1 MKRISF
7 IVLLIVCF
15 YSPLPAQN
23 FTDSN
28 LPIVIINT
36 DNGAEIKDDPRV
48 FASLK
53 VIYRGPGARN
63 YVADQYIPSYL
74 DYNGRIDIE
83 IRGSSS
89 QYTEKKQYAFTTLKA
104 DNVTNNNVKLLGLP
118 EENDWILN
126 GMVFDP
132 ALIRDYLSYN
142 LSRHI
147 GEYASR
153 TVYCE
158 VIINGNYRGLY
169 VIQEKIKADDNR
181 VNVTGIEVT
190 DNSYPEV
197 TGGYITKS
205 DKTTGGDPVAWE
217 MLSWFGS
224 SVEFIHELPKPKNV
238 TTPQNDYIRNQFQ
251 LLQTKSIAGDISLV
265 TGYPSVIDIPSF
277 INFIILNELASNADG
292 YMYSTFFHKDRNGK
306 LRAGPIWDFDLTY
319 GNDLFLWGLNRS
331 KTNVWQLSN
340 GENDGARFWKELFNN
355 QVFRCYLA
363 KRWNEL
369 IKPGQPL
376 NQAVIESFID
386 QTVATISEAADRE
399 FARWGK
405 KADYS
410 KLITDLKSFLSLRI
424 AWITS
429 NIGSSST
436 CENTAVPP
444 LVITKINY
452 HPESSF
458 EFPDSEDLE
467 FLEIRNNGNQTVD
480 LTGICFSGTG
490 LVFQFP
496 PGSVVGPQE
505 AIVLAGN
512 PAVFYSKYGF
522 SPFAK
527 YSRSLSNK
535 GENIVLTDAFGNV
548 IDQVI
553 YSDTIPW
560 PEADGNGYYLKLKD
574 PDLDNN
580 DPENWIAATET
591 LTYEREMTADHGP
604 ELYPNPATDILSIRN
619 NAVITSIILY
629 DIYGRMMMTSEINS
643 DVCDLDISRF
653 FPGIY
658 ILSMTTTSGTFTEK
672 FVKR

>member
-7 IVLLIVCF
+7 IVLLIVSL
-15 YSPLPAQN
+15 YSLLPAQI

-28 LPIVIINT
+28 LPIIIINT

-48 FASLK
+48 FANLK
-53 VIYRGPGARN
+53 VIYRGPGVRN
-63 YVADQYIPSYL
+63 YVTDQNNPSFL

-104 DNVTNNNVKLLGLP
+104 DNVTNNNVKLVGLP

-169 VIQEKIKADDNR
+169 VLQEKIKADDNR
-181 VNVTGIEVT
+181 VNITKIDVT

-217 MLSWFGS
+217 MFSWFGS
-224 SVEFIHELPKPKNV
+224 SVDFIHELPKPENV
-238 TTPQNDYIRNQFQ
+238 TTPQNDYIRSQFQ
-251 LLQTKSIAGDISLV
+251 LLQTTSIAGDISPV
-265 TGYPSVIDIPSF
+265 SGFPSVIDIPSF

-376 NQAVIESFID
+376 NQAVIESFVD
-386 QTVATISEAADRE
+386 QTVLTIAEAAGRNNT
-399 FARWGK
+399 RWGNNV
-405 KADYS
+405 DFTRQ
-410 KLITDLKSFLSLRI
+410 ITDLKNFLSLRI

-429 NIGSSST
+429 NIGSFSA
-436 CENTAVPP
+436 CENAAVPP

-467 FLEIRNNGNQTVD
+467 FMEITNNGNQTVD
-480 LTGICFSGTG
+480 LTGIGFSGTG
-490 LVFQFP
+490 LVFHFP
-496 PGSVVGPQE
+496 PNSVVGPQQ
-505 AIVLAGN
+505 AIVLSGN
-512 PAVFYSKYGF
+512 PAVFNSKYGF
-522 SPFAK
+522 TPFAR

-548 IDQVI
+548 IDQVN

-580 DPENWIAATET
+580 NPANWIATRET
-591 LTYEREMTADHGP
+591 LTYEKEMTADHGP
-604 ELYPNPATDILSIRN
+604 EIFPNPVTDILRIRN
-619 NAVITSIILY
+619 NSVITSMMLY
-629 DIYGRMMMTSEINS
+629 DIYGRLMMTSEINS
-643 DVCDLDISRF
+643 DVCDLDISWF
-653 FPGIY
+653 SPGIY
-658 ILSMTTTSGTFTEK
+658 ILRMTTLSGTFTEK
-672 FVKR
+672 FIKR